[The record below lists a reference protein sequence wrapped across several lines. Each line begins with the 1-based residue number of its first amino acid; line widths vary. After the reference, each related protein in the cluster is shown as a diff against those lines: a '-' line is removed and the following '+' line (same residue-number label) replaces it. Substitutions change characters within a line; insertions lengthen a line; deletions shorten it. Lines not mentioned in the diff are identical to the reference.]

1 MNPLTTAQLDNL
13 TVLFHAGAAD
23 ASTALSRWLVRDA
36 SVQIDSIEQ
45 LSMAEATSLLGASDV
60 PWCACVM
67 GVEGFLTGKML
78 FCFDDA
84 SGLQLCRYLIDESLD
99 AIDDVRDG
107 DDDPMQWSE
116 LGTSAALETANIV
129 GSAYVSSLA
138 ESMSSGPL
146 VPTPPIFVREY
157 AASLIEFA
165 IMDQMAIS
173 DQVLF
178 TRTQFY
184 IDGTPI
190 LWSLLLIPDATS
202 LEVLSNWLRLPG
214 RIGKEL
220 S

>member
-1 MNPLTTAQLDNL
+1 MNPLTTAQLDRL
-13 TVLFHAGAAD
+13 TALFHAGAAD

-36 SVQIDSIEQ
+36 RVQVNSIEQ
-45 LSMAEATSLLGASDV
+45 LSIAEASSLLGASDV

-84 SGLQLCRYLIDESLD
+84 SGLQLCRYLIDESSD
-99 AIDDVRDG
+99 SIGNGSNGEVE
-107 DDDPMQWSE
+107 PMQWSE
-116 LGTSAALETANIV
+116 LETSAARETANIV
-129 GSAYVSSLA
+129 GSAYVSSLT

-146 VPTPPIFVREY
+146 LPTPPIFVREY

-165 IMDQMAIS
+165 IMDQMVNS

-202 LEVLSNWLRLPG
+202 LEVLSDWLKPPS
-214 RIGKEL
+214 RIGKEQ